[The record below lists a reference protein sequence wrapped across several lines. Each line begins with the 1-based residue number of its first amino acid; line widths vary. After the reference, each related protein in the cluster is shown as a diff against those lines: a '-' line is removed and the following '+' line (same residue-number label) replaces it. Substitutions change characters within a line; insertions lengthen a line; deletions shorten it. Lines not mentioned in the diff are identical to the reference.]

1 MFELFA
7 YTILELLRAPVD
19 MFTPEEPCPLEVS
32 LLDELVLVDVD
43 ELVVGEEIV
52 MFKNGFRKC
61 QKIASDP
68 LGWKIVKKI
77 VNLSARLLHL
87 IFSLQCKN
95 LNRFEIIANIKMKLF
110 FFGRSN
116 SHL

>member
-1 MFELFA
+1 
-7 YTILELLRAPVD
+7 

-52 MFKNGFRKC
+52 MFKNGLRKC

-68 LGWKIVKKI
+68 LGWKIVKNSQFKCA
-77 VNLSARLLHL
+77 VTPLNF
-87 IFSLQCKN
+87 FSS
-95 LNRFEIIANIKMKLF
+95 I
-110 FFGRSN
+110 
-116 SHL
+116 